1 MKKIEFA
8 NEEIMSDF
16 GKRAVLIMATLFTY
30 IFQHTLIDLCSRTV
44 LEKEK
49 GNFTECLPYANI
61 YYIHYLISFSQQ
73 SYTR

>member
-30 IFQHTLIDLCSRTV
+30 IFQLMSDVKIYRWRNTADRWSSLL
-44 LEKEK
+44 LEYH
-49 GNFTECLPYANI
+49 LPADDSG
-61 YYIHYLISFSQQ
+61 LPKWC
-73 SYTR
+73 